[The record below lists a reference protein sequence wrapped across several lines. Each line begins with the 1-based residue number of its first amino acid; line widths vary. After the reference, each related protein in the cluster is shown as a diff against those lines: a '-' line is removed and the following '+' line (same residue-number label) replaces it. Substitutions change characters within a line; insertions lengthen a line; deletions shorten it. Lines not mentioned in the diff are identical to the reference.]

1 MTQDKID
8 RINELARKSRT
19 PEGLTDAEKAEQTA
33 LRNEFRVDFKANLE
47 SQLKNI
53 EIVDNIEEAKKIIEE
68 ENKKES
74 QEESKGE
81 KKE

>member
-1 MTQDKID
+1 MTQEKID

-19 PEGLTDAEKAEQTA
+19 PEGLTEAEKAEQTA
-33 LRNEFRVDFKANLE
+33 LRNEFRADFKANLE

-53 EIVDNIEEAKKIIEE
+53 EIVDNIEEAEKIIEE

-74 QEESKGE
+74 QENKGE

>member
-19 PEGLTDAEKAEQTA
+19 PEGLTDAEKTEQTA
-33 LRNEFRVDFKANLE
+33 LRNEFRADFKANLE

-53 EIVDNIEEAKKIIEE
+53 EIVDNIEEAEKIIEE

-74 QEESKGE
+74 QENKGE

>member
-33 LRNEFRVDFKANLE
+33 LRNEFRADFKANLE

-53 EIVDNIEEAKKIIEE
+53 EIVDNVEEAEKMIEE
-68 ENKKES
+68 ENKIEGQKNE
-74 QEESKGE
+74 GE

>member
-1 MTQDKID
+1 MTQEKID

-19 PEGLTDAEKAEQTA
+19 PEGLTEAEKAEQTA
-33 LRNEFRVDFKANLE
+33 LRNEFRADFKANLE

-53 EIVDNIEEAKKIIEE
+53 EIVDNVEEAEKIIEE

-74 QEESKGE
+74 QENKGE
-81 KKE
+81 NKE

>member
-19 PEGLTDAEKAEQTA
+19 PEGLNDAEKAEQTA
-33 LRNEFRVDFKANLE
+33 LRNEFRADFKANLE

-53 EIVDNIEEAKKIIEE
+53 EIVDNIEEAKKKIEE
-68 ENKKES
+68 ENIKES
-74 QEESKGE
+74 NESKGE
-81 KKE
+81 KEE